1 MDEQKLNKII
11 DIKIDNL
18 NINGEG
24 ITMLENT
31 KVCVKNVLPKE
42 EVSIEIQNQKNNFV
56 SGKLISINSPS
67 KNRITPPCPYYNK
80 CGGCN
85 FQFVESYNG
94 LNIKK
99 QIIADYFKNLYN
111 KTITVTKSK
120 NSFNYRNKASF
131 FVSNGKV
138 GFQKENTNEVVEID
152 QCLILN
158 PTINTVLQ
166 VLKQWLKT
174 YNQTSIS
181 HFVVRTLNDKT
192 SVVVVA
198 KRRVNNLSNLIDGLK
213 NTLLEG
219 NFGLYINLNA
229 NKHKILSE
237 NYVHIYGLKLLE
249 TNFKNIKYFV
259 HPNSFMQVN
268 DDVKNNLY
276 NEVLNNIH
284 SSNVVIE
291 GYSGAG
297 LLSALI
303 STKAQKVFAVEI
315 NKHATQDANNVKQQN
330 SLSNLQNING
340 DCSIV
345 LPKLIEKYPNAVF
358 VIDPARNGCDKKT
371 LQAVKNSNIKKIIYI
386 SCNPYTLKQNIVFL
400 GDSYKITKLQLFDMF
415 PQTFHIETL
424 AVIEKI

>member
-1 MDEQKLNKII
+1 
-11 DIKIDNL
+11 
-18 NINGEG
+18 
-24 ITMLENT
+24 
-31 KVCVKNVLPKE
+31 
-42 EVSIEIQNQKNNFV
+42 
-56 SGKLISINSPS
+56 
-67 KNRITPPCPYYNK
+67 
-80 CGGCN
+80 
-85 FQFVESYNG
+85 
-94 LNIKK
+94 
-99 QIIADYFKNLYN
+99 
-111 KTITVTKSK
+111 
-120 NSFNYRNKASF
+120 
-131 FVSNGKV
+131 
-138 GFQKENTNEVVEID
+138 
-152 QCLILN
+152 
-158 PTINTVLQ
+158 
-166 VLKQWLKT
+166 
-174 YNQTSIS
+174 
-181 HFVVRTLNDKT
+181 
-192 SVVVVA
+192 
-198 KRRVNNLSNLIDGLK
+198 
-213 NTLLEG
+213 
-219 NFGLYINLNA
+219 
-229 NKHKILSE
+229 
-237 NYVHIYGLKLLE
+237 
-249 TNFKNIKYFV
+249 
-259 HPNSFMQVN
+259 MQVN